1 MQGKEQ
7 ETLRDTFLGIESSIT
22 GKRWEERLKDHRS
35 ALALSQRLGLPEI
48 IGRLLAARGV
58 TLDTAEAFLK
68 PTLRDWLP
76 DPSVLKGMDDA
87 TARILK
93 ALEQKEKIAVFGDY
107 DVDGATSSAL
117 LIHYFKSIGVEIA
130 VHIPD
135 RVSEGY
141 GPNLPALLNLQQ
153 QGCSLIITVDCGTSA
168 FEALEGAQQ
177 AGLDILVIDHH
188 EAEAL
193 LPPAVAVVNPNRQ
206 DETREYGS
214 LAAVGVVFLVLVALN
229 RRLREANWLG
239 KQNIREPNLMSL
251 LDLVALGTV
260 CDVVPLSG
268 LNRAYVSQG
277 VKVLAKRHNPGIVAL
292 SDVAKLSEKP
302 DSGHLGYT
310 LGPRVNAGGRV
321 GQSWL
326 GAKLLST
333 ENTDEAL
340 KIALQLEEYNSER
353 KTIET
358 DVLDQALGTIGNETE
373 LKGIAIASGE
383 GWHPGVIGI
392 VASRLKDR
400 YNMPSLVIAF
410 DENGIGKGS
419 GRSVPGVDL
428 GAAVIA
434 ARQAG
439 LLENG
444 GGHAMA
450 AGLTVHQEN
459 YQELCQFLSERLS
472 KALSEVSYTP
482 SIGIDGALQPG
493 GASTD
498 LIDLLDSCGPFGVGN
513 PQPRFVLPS
522 VRVLRPGLVGESHVR
537 CILSGSDGKTI
548 KGIAF
553 RSLDN
558 ELGQLLLNTG
568 GMPIHVCGKLKRD
581 TWSGPDGVQIIIEDA
596 APING

>member
-1 MQGKEQ
+1 MSDNN
-7 ETLRDTFLGIESSIT
+7 RDIFLGVESSVT
-22 GKRWEERLKDHRS
+22 GKRWEERLKDQRT

-58 TLDTAEAFLK
+58 GFENAEAYLK

-76 DPSVLKGMDDA
+76 NPSDLKGMDD
-87 TARILK
+87 TIARILVAINK
-93 ALEQKEKIAVFGDY
+93 GEKIAVFGDY

-117 LIHYFKSIGVEIA
+117 LIRYFKSIGFNLY

-141 GPNLPALLNLQQ
+141 GPNLPALLKLQKE
-153 QGCSLIITVDCGTSA
+153 GCSLVITVDCGTSA
-168 FEALEGAQQ
+168 FEALEGARD
-177 AGLDILVIDHH
+177 ANLDVLVIDHH
-188 EAEAL
+188 EAEAN

-206 DETREYGS
+206 DETREFSS

-229 RRLREANWLG
+229 RCLRDAQWFSKKG
-239 KQNIREPNLMSL
+239 MPEPNLMNL

-260 CDVVPLSG
+260 CDVVPLAG

-277 VKVLAKRHNPGIVAL
+277 VKILAKRQNPGIVAL
-292 SDVAKLSEKP
+292 SDVAKLSERP

-333 ENTDEAL
+333 DNTEEAES
-340 KIALQLEEYNSER
+340 IAKQLEEYNTDR
-353 KTIET
+353 KNIEGE
-358 DVLDQALGTIGNETE
+358 VLDQALGAVGDES
-373 LKGIAIASGE
+373 LLSGCVLVAGD

-400 YNMPSLVIAF
+400 YNLPSFVIAF
-410 DENGIGKGS
+410 DENGVGKGS

-428 GAAVIA
+428 GAAIIA

-439 LLENG
+439 ILENG
-444 GGHAMA
+444 GGHSMA
-450 AGLTVHQEN
+450 AGLTVRKERYN
-459 YQELCQFLSERLS
+459 ELCAFLHERLFVAMDQAS
-472 KALSEVSYTP
+472 FVPGL
-482 SIGIDGALQPG
+482 GIDGALQPG
-493 GASTD
+493 SATGE
-498 LIDLLDSCGPFGVGN
+498 LIDLLESCGPFGMGN

-522 VRVLRPGLVGESHVR
+522 VRVLRPGIVGENHVR
-537 CILSGSDGKTI
+537 CILSGSDGRTI
-548 KGIAF
+548 KGISF
-553 RSLDN
+553 RSLDS
-558 ELGQLLLNTG
+558 ELGQVLLNTG
-568 GMPIHVCGKLKRD
+568 GLPLHICGKLKKD
-581 TWSGPDGVQIIIEDA
+581 TWSGPDGVQMIIEDA
-596 APING
+596 AIINR

>member
-1 MQGKEQ
+1 MKKPAED
-7 ETLRDTFLGIESSIT
+7 RVVFLGVENSVT
-22 GKRWEERLKDHRS
+22 GKRWEDRLLDSRT

-48 IGRLLAARGV
+48 IGRILAARGV
-58 TLDTAEAFLK
+58 GLDTAEAYLK

-76 DPSVLKGMDDA
+76 NPSDLKGMDAA
-87 TARILK
+87 TGRILQ
-93 ALEQKEKIAVFGDY
+93 AIEARESIAVFGDY

-117 LIHYFKSIGVEIA
+117 LLRYFAQLGLELK

-135 RVSEGY
+135 RVTEGY
-141 GPNLPALLNLQQ
+141 GPNLPALLKLQKE
-153 QGCSLIITVDCGTSA
+153 GCSLVITVDCGTSA
-168 FEALEGAQQ
+168 FEPLEGAKE
-177 AGLDILVIDHH
+177 AGLDIIVIDHH
-188 EAEAL
+188 EAEAN

-206 DETREYGS
+206 DESREFTS

-229 RRLREANWLG
+229 RQLREVSWFTRQG
-239 KQNIREPNLMSL
+239 VREPNLMNL

-277 VKVLAKRHNPGIVAL
+277 VKVLAKRNNPGIVAL
-292 SDVAKLSEKP
+292 SDAAKLSERP
-302 DSGHLGYT
+302 DSGHLGFT

-326 GAKLLST
+326 GARLLST
-333 ENTDEAL
+333 NRLDEAEA
-340 KIALQLEEYNSER
+340 IARQLEELNSER
-353 KTIET
+353 RQIEAE
-358 DVLDQALGTIGNETE
+358 VLDQALGQAAE
-373 LKGIAIASGE
+373 LSEGTGCVLVAGE

-400 YNMPSLVIAF
+400 YNAPAFVIAF
-410 DENGIGKGS
+410 DDHGVGKGS

-450 AGLTVHQEN
+450 AGLTVTRER
-459 YQELCQFLSERLS
+459 YQDLCVFLHERLS
-472 KALSEVSYTP
+472 RELADISFVP
-482 SIGIDGALQPG
+482 SVGIDGALHPG
-493 GASTD
+493 GANGD
-498 LIDLLDSCGPFGVGN
+498 LVELLDSCGPYGVGN
-513 PQPRFVLPS
+513 AQPRFVLPQ
-522 VRVLRPGLVGESHVR
+522 VRILRPAIVGDSHVR
-537 CILSGSDGKTI
+537 CILSGADGRTI

-553 RSLDN
+553 RCLDN
-558 ELGQLLLNTG
+558 DLGQFLLNSG
-568 GMPIHVCGKLKRD
+568 GLPVHVCGKLKKD
-581 TWSGPDGVQIIIEDA
+581 SWSGPDAVQIIIEDA
-596 APING
+596 ASATG

>member
-1 MQGKEQ
+1 MSSNN
-7 ETLRDTFLGIESSIT
+7 RDVFLGVESSAT
-22 GKRWEERLKDHRS
+22 GKRWEERLQDQRT

-58 TLDTAEAFLK
+58 GFDDAEAYLK

-76 DPSVLKGMDDA
+76 NPSDLKGMDDT
-87 TARILK
+87 TARILTAIDK
-93 ALEQKEKIAVFGDY
+93 GEKIAVFGDY

-117 LIHYFKSIGVEIA
+117 LIRYFKNIGINLF

-135 RVSEGY
+135 RVTEGY
-141 GPNLPALLNLQQ
+141 GPNLPALLKLQKE
-153 QGCSLIITVDCGTSA
+153 GCSLVITVDCGTSA
-168 FEALEGAQQ
+168 FEALEGAQE
-177 AGLDILVIDHH
+177 AKLDVLVVDHH
-188 EAEAL
+188 EAEAN

-206 DETREYGS
+206 DETREFSS

-229 RRLREANWLG
+229 RRLREAKWFAKRGLP
-239 KQNIREPNLMSL
+239 EPNLMNL

-260 CDVVPLSG
+260 CDVVPLAG

-277 VKVLAKRHNPGIVAL
+277 VKVLAKRQNPGIVAL
-292 SDVAKLSEKP
+292 SDAAKLSERP

-333 ENTDEAL
+333 DNAEEAVN
-340 KIALQLEEYNSER
+340 IARQLEEYNTDRKIIESE
-353 KTIET
+353 
-358 DVLDQALGTIGNETE
+358 VLDQALGVVGDESDLNGCV
-373 LKGIAIASGE
+373 LVAGD

-400 YNMPSLVIAF
+400 YNMPSFVIAF
-410 DENGIGKGS
+410 DDQGIGKGS

-439 LLENG
+439 ILENG
-444 GGHAMA
+444 GGHSMA
-450 AGLTVHQEN
+450 AGLTVKRER
-459 YQELCQFLSERLS
+459 YKELCDFLGERLS
-472 KALSEVSYTP
+472 VAMDQVAFIPGL
-482 SIGIDGALQPG
+482 GIDGALQPG
-493 GASTD
+493 GATGD
-498 LIDLLDSCGPFGVGN
+498 LIDLLESCGPFGMGN
-513 PQPRFVLPS
+513 PQPRFVMPS
-522 VRVLRPGLVGESHVR
+522 VRILRPGVVGENHVR
-537 CILSGSDGKTI
+537 CILSGSDGRTI

-558 ELGQLLLNTG
+558 ELGQVLLNTG
-568 GMPIHVCGKLKRD
+568 GLPLHICGKLKRD
-581 TWSGPDGVQIIIEDA
+581 TWSGPDGVQMIIEDA
-596 APING
+596 AIING